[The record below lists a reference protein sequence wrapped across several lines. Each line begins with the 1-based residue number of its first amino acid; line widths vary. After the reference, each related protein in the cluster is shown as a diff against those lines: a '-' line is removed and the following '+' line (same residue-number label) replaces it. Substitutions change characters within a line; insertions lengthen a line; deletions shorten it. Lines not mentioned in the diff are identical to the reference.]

1 MILGA
6 GGRAEGMDA
15 RPRTFLIVVLALG
28 LTGLGAARAHACE
41 CSAPPP
47 PLERVAAMAAVFEGY
62 VLDAA
67 LDTGGGAL
75 VIHYQVL
82 RAWKGVHA
90 DTVVTV
96 TTGTS
101 DASCGIPAEFH
112 TAYLVYAGTFEGQ
125 LTAGS
130 CFLSHRSDQDTGDF
144 AALGAAL
151 EVGTATPGSLG
162 GNAAPS
168 SSGGSASSGC
178 TVVGPV
184 PSAPSGWLVGLATV
198 GLAFCRKRHRHGW

>member
-1 MILGA
+1 
-6 GGRAEGMDA
+6 
-15 RPRTFLIVVLALG
+15 
-28 LTGLGAARAHACE
+28 
-41 CSAPPP
+41 
-47 PLERVAAMAAVFEGY
+47 MAAVFEGY

-67 LDTGGGAL
+67 PDAGGGAL

-90 DTVVTV
+90 DTVVPV

-101 DASCGIPAEFH
+101 DSDCGIPAALH
-112 TAYLVYAGTFEGQ
+112 TAYLVYAGMFEGQ

-144 AALGAAL
+144 AALGVPV

-162 GNAAPS
+162 GAAMPV
-168 SSGGSASSGC
+168 SSGGSAWGNTFGC
-178 TVVGPV
+178 AIGGAVQ
-184 PSAPSGWLVGLATV
+184 SAPCGWLVGLAAF
-198 GLAFCRKRHRHGW
+198 GLAFRRNRRRRTDRG